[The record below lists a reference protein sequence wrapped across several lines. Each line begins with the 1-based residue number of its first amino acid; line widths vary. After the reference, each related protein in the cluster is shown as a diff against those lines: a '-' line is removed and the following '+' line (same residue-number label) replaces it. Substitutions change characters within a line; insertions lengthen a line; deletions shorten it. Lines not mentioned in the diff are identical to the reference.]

1 MFLYTSFNYLKEYAP
16 EIFRKLCYTNDKQGK
31 PILCRY
37 VDEKNIPILETMQEC
52 VGADRF
58 FDAIDRPYND
68 RYTIAQK
75 IMAL

>member
-1 MFLYTSFNYLKEYAP
+1 M
-16 EIFRKLCYTNDKQGK
+16 
-31 PILCRY
+31 
-37 VDEKNIPILETMQEC
+37 LEAIQEC